1 MQLSLMAGY
10 ARRWLTKC
18 PLHWEILKVCVPL
31 RILNGL
37 FSIMMMTIITIMIM
51 VIIII
56 IIIIIINRK

>member
-1 MQLSLMAGY
+1 MELSLMVHY
-10 ARRWLTKC
+10 ACRWLTRR

-31 RILNGL
+31 IILNGL

-56 IIIIIINRK
+56 IIII